1 MAVLWRV
8 MMVVGTGVDART
20 GCYETRG
27 LEKDIRKIR
36 KKQLR
41 FVLVSRQQPGEHL
54 VSNLTWMSC

>member
-1 MAVLWRV
+1 
-8 MMVVGTGVDART
+8 MVVGTGVDART